1 MNNLRLP
8 RATRSG
14 LSRRVVLS
22 LPALAVAGGLAA
34 CNKRESPIVPTTP
47 TASPA
52 SAAAEALTTGETLNL
67 SVGPLVRVTHQGS
80 DLSVL
85 PLTIAR
91 PKDAVEP
98 TLNAA
103 AVIMGGI
110 TSNVVLYR
118 PLRLIDS
125 AGLRVWSTTTGKTDF
140 GSIAPGDDQDLYPTF
155 GPVDVDTV
163 TVFLSHGGFIEVPVV
178 NADDAQAPKLDVGSI
193 VSNAKL
199 QDTLRDPVSI
209 ERYSVALD
217 GSSSGLTDGDE
228 TSVDVASDVTFAVDS
243 AELTAQAD
251 DALKGVAETI
261 GGYSGGELTITGHTD
276 DVADDAHNQKLSED
290 RAQAVADRLGKLT
303 DLSAWTTTV
312 AGKGETEPKS
322 ANDTEEDTVMV
333 DHPDGGAL
341 PWPWRLTDVPVVEG

>member
-1 MNNLRLP
+1 MNNLRHL

-22 LPALAVAGGLAA
+22 LPALAVASGLAA
-34 CNKRESPIVPTTP
+34 CDKRESPIVPTTP
-47 TASPA
+47 TASST
-52 SAAAEALTTGETLNL
+52 SAAVEALTTGETLNL
-67 SVGPLVRVTHQGS
+67 SIGPLVRVTHQGS

-261 GGYSGGELTITGHTD
+261 AGYSGGRRPQPE
-276 DVADDAHNQKLSED
+276 
-290 RAQAVADRLGKLT
+290 AV
-303 DLSAWTTTV
+303 
-312 AGKGETEPKS
+312 
-322 ANDTEEDTVMV
+322 
-333 DHPDGGAL
+333 
-341 PWPWRLTDVPVVEG
+341 

>member
-1 MNNLRLP
+1 M
-8 RATRSG
+8 
-14 LSRRVVLS
+14 
-22 LPALAVAGGLAA
+22 
-34 CNKRESPIVPTTP
+34 
-47 TASPA
+47 
-52 SAAAEALTTGETLNL
+52 
-67 SVGPLVRVTHQGS
+67 
-80 DLSVL
+80 
-85 PLTIAR
+85 
-91 PKDAVEP
+91 
-98 TLNAA
+98 NAA

-251 DALKGVAETI
+251 DALKGSPRRSPVTA
-261 GGYSGGELTITGHTD
+261 
-276 DVADDAHNQKLSED
+276 
-290 RAQAVADRLGKLT
+290 
-303 DLSAWTTTV
+303 
-312 AGKGETEPKS
+312 AGS
-322 ANDTEEDTVMV
+322 
-333 DHPDGGAL
+333 
-341 PWPWRLTDVPVVEG
+341 